1 MQTRRD
7 QLQAYR
13 FVTRRIVSALLS
25 GEPETN
31 ERPMRRY
38 GLAVFGSAMI
48 ATIVF
53 AVAGVIGFLFPSGAK
68 LQDAA
73 IVIERETGA
82 RYVFVGGELHPV
94 LNFASAR
101 LILGSDNPTIQRV
114 SQRSLQGYPRGEAV
128 GIPNL
133 PDPLPARSA
142 IDMAPW
148 SACSTRRSVGSVDL
162 ATHLFIGSEP
172 AGGQALVDRA
182 ILVERRAE
190 GGTARYLISGGLR
203 FRVAEATLA
212 ALGLAAARPIE
223 VTQPFISGLP
233 PGPELRVPSIAGD
246 GSEGPEIAG
255 FRGEIGDVFV
265 AAEQH
270 YVLLGNGLAPVG
282 SVMLDLL
289 LADDPTVTT
298 IPAAAA
304 AEARSATAFEPAGF
318 PTTLPDLVFADAEP
332 GMLCMVAGPADAGSV
347 SVVVHERRP
356 DLETPQNS
364 VRTGP
369 DGTQLADAVHIK
381 GGRAALVQLAPTAE
395 DTTPNTT
402 AYLVTDQ
409 GMRHALPRVETQNVL
424 NSLGYGGIEPMRV
437 PNSLL
442 ALLPLGP
449 ALDPAE
455 AGRPVAFNE

>member
-68 LQDAA
+68 LQDTA

-82 RYVFVGGELHPV
+82 RYVFIGGELHPV

-101 LILGSDNPTIQRV
+101 LILGSENPTIQRV

-142 IDMAPW
+142 IDRAPW
-148 SACSTRRSVGSVDL
+148 SGCSTRRSVGAVDL
-162 ATHLFIGSEP
+162 VTHLFVGSEP
-172 AGGQALVDRA
+172 PGGQALGDRSL
-182 ILVERRAE
+182 LVEHRDGDTR
-190 GGTARYLISGGLR
+190 TRYLIANGQR
-203 FRVAEATLA
+203 FRITEASRT
-212 ALGLAAARPIE
+212 ALGLSAARPIE
-223 VTQPFISGLP
+223 VTQTIVAGMP
-233 PGPELRVPSIAGD
+233 PGPDLRAPSITDAGD
-246 GSEGPEIAG
+246 EGPEID
-255 FRGEIGDVFV
+255 GEPGKIGQIYV
-265 AAEQH
+265 AADQH
-270 YVLLGNGLAPVG
+270 YVLLGNGLSPVG
-282 SVMLDLL
+282 PVMRDLL
-289 LADDPTVTT
+289 LAKDPTVIP

-304 AEARSATAFEPAGF
+304 AAERSSSTIEPAGF
-318 PTTLPDLVFADAEP
+318 PTSLPELAFANREP
-332 GMLCMVAGPADAGSV
+332 GMVCLVAGPADAGAV
-347 SVVVHERRP
+347 GVVLHERRP
-356 DLETPQNS
+356 PLDPPTGRPS
-364 VRTGP
+364 TGP
-369 DGTQLADAVHIK
+369 DRTQLADAIHMR
-381 GGRAALVQLAPTAE
+381 GGRAALVRLIPAPDDA
-395 DTTPNTT
+395 TPNTT
-402 AYLVTDQ
+402 TYLVTDQ
-409 GMRHALPRVETQNVL
+409 GIRHALPRVETAPVL
-424 NSLGYGGIEPMRV
+424 SALGYGGIEPMGV
-437 PNSLL
+437 PTHLL
-442 ALLPLGP
+442 ALLPVGP

-455 AGRPVAFNE
+455 AGKPVDFQE